1 MKWIKK
7 DIYGNKQVWYSGDV
21 IDKIKKIVEPMTK
34 QYSYDPDLEEILGII
49 KDNDNDN
56 NEL

>member
-21 IDKIKKIVEPMTK
+21 IDKIEKIVEPMTK
-34 QYSYDPDLEEILGII
+34 QYSYAPDLEEILEII
-49 KDNDNDN
+49 KDNDN